1 MTATPAAVDHHQ
13 PTCDALARSTPL
25 LAEAMR
31 RAPGDVRP
39 RKMRWTNGEIAAH
52 MLASVIESEK
62 SLRGEPSVYDT
73 GISAESDERM
83 VASIQERDPAV
94 IADEIEQR
102 TVALVSLARTLPGER
117 DVTMPRGTVGV
128 GVALLAL
135 DHHLHGGQ
143 FCETA
148 GTTWQGAVADL
159 HGPLATTV
167 PYAFDPDAARGFT
180 GSFTLALKGVAP
192 VPYDVRDGELVMDV
206 PGPTDVTLTSDVQ
219 TFLRV
224 GIGVVSQT
232 RAALT
237 FKVRPSGRKPW
248 LAFKVDRLFP
258 AIPHGGVA

>member
-1 MTATPAAVDHHQ
+1 MTTTPAAVDHHQ
-13 PTCDALARSTPL
+13 PSCDALERSTPL

-39 RKMRWTNGEIAAH
+39 SRMRWTNGEIAAH
-52 MLASVIESEK
+52 MLASVIESDK
-62 SLRGEPSVYDT
+62 SLRGEPSHYDE
-73 GISAESDERM
+73 GISAAMDEQM
-83 VASIQERDPAV
+83 VASIPERDPAV
-94 IADEIEQR
+94 IADDLEQR
-102 TVALVSLARTLPGER
+102 TAALVSLARTLPGEQE
-117 DVTMPRGTVGV
+117 VTMPRGSVGLV
-128 GVALLAL
+128 VALLAL

-143 FCETA
+143 LCETA
-148 GTTWQGAVADL
+148 GSTWTGDVADL

-180 GSFTLALKGVAP
+180 GSYSLNLKGVAP
-192 VPYDVRDGELVMDV
+192 VPYAVRDGELSMEASPRIDC
-206 PGPTDVTLTSDVQ
+206 TLTSDVQ

-237 FKVRPSGRKPW
+237 FKVRPTGRKPW